1 MMLLALL
8 LLGQPARV
16 RSIDSVPGALYK
28 LLRQLTPVE
37 KGCKASSGT
46 KIASSAPALRAD
58 PVFCETLLPKMR
70 QCVVYSFGVG
80 RTGWDL
86 DKALASDGRCRVKS
100 FDATCC
106 GGFHSIPYLAASASH
121 DFVPLV
127 LAPSDGLVVSSPAT
141 GNITAAGLTLKSL
154 MAGFGDSQRSMVTQR
169 GGGLSSGLSHCRGS
183 SSQPTPTS
191 PIPPPF
197 LTAGKLDVLRLSVS
211 SRFEW
216 KAPARGRARISTL
229 TSQPHPRPRPD
240 PYYLT
245 SQALRGLVDTPGVL
259 KTVPQ
264 LLLSIHFSEPS
275 RYDDYVE
282 MLQAL
287 RAHGFLPFYVKRQ
300 PSAEY
305 LQIQVGESQLWSSY
319 EVGLGNAR
327 LS

>member
-1 MMLLALL
+1 MELRGSCWSFVRGRAMMLLALL

-70 QCVVYSFGVG
+70 QCVLYSFGVG

-100 FDATCC
+100 FDPSCC

-127 LAPSDGLVVSSPAT
+127 LAPSDGLVGSSPAT

-169 GGGLSSGLSHCRGS
+169 GGGLSGRWPLPRQLEPAYSDVADS
-183 SSQPTPTS
+183 TPFYHRRQARCPAAERLE
-191 PIPPPF
+191 PIRVEG
-197 LTAGKLDVLRLSVS
+197 A
-211 SRFEW
+211 
-216 KAPARGRARISTL
+216 
-229 TSQPHPRPRPD
+229 RPRPN
-240 PYYLT
+240 PNLH
-245 SQALRGLVDTPGVL
+245 PN
-259 KTVPQ
+259 
-264 LLLSIHFSEPS
+264 LSAPPS
-275 RYDDYVE
+275 
-282 MLQAL
+282 
-287 RAHGFLPFYVKRQ
+287 
-300 PSAEY
+300 PSP
-305 LQIQVGESQLWSSY
+305 
-319 EVGLGNAR
+319 
-327 LS
+327 

>member
-1 MMLLALL
+1 MSIKAFNDSIDCHPVRVPPSRHEGACNLCVLRGRAMMLLALL

-80 RTGWDL
+80 RTRWDL

-154 MAGFGDSQRSMVTQR
+154 MASFGDSQRNMVTQR
-169 GGGLSSGLSHCRGS
+169 GGGLSSGR
-183 SSQPTPTS
+183 
-191 PIPPPF
+191 
-197 LTAGKLDVLRLSVS
+197 
-211 SRFEW
+211 
-216 KAPARGRARISTL
+216 
-229 TSQPHPRPRPD
+229 
-240 PYYLT
+240 
-245 SQALRGLVDTPGVL
+245 
-259 KTVPQ
+259 
-264 LLLSIHFSEPS
+264 
-275 RYDDYVE
+275 
-282 MLQAL
+282 
-287 RAHGFLPFYVKRQ
+287 
-300 PSAEY
+300 
-305 LQIQVGESQLWSSY
+305 
-319 EVGLGNAR
+319 
-327 LS
+327 

>member
-1 MMLLALL
+1 ME
-8 LLGQPARV
+8 GARP
-16 RSIDSVPGALYK
+16 R
-28 LLRQLTPVE
+28 
-37 KGCKASSGT
+37 
-46 KIASSAPALRAD
+46 
-58 PVFCETLLPKMR
+58 
-70 QCVVYSFGVG
+70 
-80 RTGWDL
+80 
-86 DKALASDGRCRVKS
+86 
-100 FDATCC
+100 
-106 GGFHSIPYLAASASH
+106 
-121 DFVPLV
+121 
-127 LAPSDGLVVSSPAT
+127 PSPNLHP
-141 GNITAAGLTLKSL
+141 N
-154 MAGFGDSQRSMVTQR
+154 
-169 GGGLSSGLSHCRGS
+169 LS
-183 SSQPTPTS
+183 TPT
-191 PIPPPF
+191 
-197 LTAGKLDVLRLSVS
+197 
-211 SRFEW
+211 
-216 KAPARGRARISTL
+216 
-229 TSQPHPRPRPD
+229 QPRPRPRPD